1 MVFTREMAA
10 IEAILFIAGE
20 GVNVSELA
28 HSLNLTES
36 EAAELIDKMAEN
48 YRERGSGLVVNRSGE
63 TAYISTAP
71 ERAPD
76 VETFLQPV
84 KKQSLTQAVM
94 ETLSIIAY
102 RQPATRGEI
111 EAVRGVKCDYSVQAL
126 LKRGLIEEAG
136 ERDTLGRPMQYR
148 TTDKFLMHF
157 GIASIDELPDIN
169 ELQARLEPVEEG
181 TQKGPFEI

>member
-10 IEAILFIAGE
+10 MEAILFIAGE

-36 EAAELIDKMAEN
+36 EAEQLLDGMAES
-48 YRERGSGLVVNRSGE
+48 YRERGSGLMINRSGG
-63 TAYISTAP
+63 TAYISTSP
-71 ERAPD
+71 ERAAE
-76 VETFLQPV
+76 VENFLQPV

-94 ETLSIIAY
+94 ETLSVIAY

-111 EAVRGVKCDYSVQAL
+111 EAVRGVKCDYSVQVL

-148 TTDKFLMHF
+148 TTDKFLIHF

-169 ELQARLEPVEEG
+169 ELQSRLEPVDES
-181 TQKGPFEI
+181 TQKGPFEV